1 MRSFL
6 RLLPVLAGVL
16 LLAGL
21 LVDLIPQLIHMGV
34 LGHGRITDMLGAD
47 LIGSL
52 ATGQPVV
59 SYLLAGELRKSGVDL
74 YSVSAFIVAWVTVGV
89 ITLPVEG
96 AALGWRFALWR
107 NLVAF
112 LFAMLIAW
120 LTVTTLGWL

>member
-1 MRSFL
+1 MPRLPAPAGLLRTAGRELVVFAWISTDAEGTGIDTRQLKQSGLRSMRSFL

-59 SYLLAGELRKSGVDL
+59 SHLLAGELRKSGVDL
-74 YSVSAFIVAWVTVGV
+74 
-89 ITLPVEG
+89 
-96 AALGWRFALWR
+96 
-107 NLVAF
+107 
-112 LFAMLIAW
+112 
-120 LTVTTLGWL
+120 